1 MGLVVAVL
9 TGLVILGGI
18 GRIGRVSETLVPC
31 MALLFIGGGVM
42 VLICH
47 RAAIPE
53 ALEAITMKAMAPNPD
68 NRYPSAD
75 AMLADLE
82 EFRKNPSINFDYD
95 VSEFVPE
102 EPEESAMTQIRT
114 PHTPVRSRVPEP
126 EPRSAATRS
135 RRGRG
140 GAGEPSQ
147 APGPPAGRDKLAH
160 HRGHRCHP
168 GLCGGTVLLHVSV
181 LHLLHPD
188 ASPDYTIP
196 KLTGYTY
203 EEVLQDRS

>member
-1 MGLVVAVL
+1 MITGRLPFEGDTPVSVAIQHINSIPL
-9 TGLVILGGI
+9 SPRELDPT
-18 GRIGRVSETLVPC
+18 
-31 MALLFIGGGVM
+31 
-42 VLICH
+42 
-47 RAAIPE
+47 IPE

-102 EPEESAMTQIRT
+102 EPEEGAMTQIRT

-126 EPRSAATRS
+126 EPR
-135 RRGRG
+135 RRRYE
-140 GAGEPSQ
+140 EPEEEEEE
-147 APGPPAGRDKLAH
+147 PENRPRRREPPAGRDKLAH

-188 ASPDYTIP
+188 ALAGLYHPQADG
-196 KLTGYTY
+196 LH
-203 EEVLQDRS
+203 L